1 MEKKKVKAKMY
12 KGMAAPVVELS
23 NDELAEVNGGTID
36 VSLESIKT
44 DLHNQSFGIVI
55 GSTGCISNPGGP
67 GC

>member
-23 NDELAEVNGGTID
+23 NEELAEASGGTID
-36 VSLESIKT
+36 VSLESLKT
-44 DLHNQSFGIVI
+44 DLHNQTYGLVV

-67 GC
+67 SC